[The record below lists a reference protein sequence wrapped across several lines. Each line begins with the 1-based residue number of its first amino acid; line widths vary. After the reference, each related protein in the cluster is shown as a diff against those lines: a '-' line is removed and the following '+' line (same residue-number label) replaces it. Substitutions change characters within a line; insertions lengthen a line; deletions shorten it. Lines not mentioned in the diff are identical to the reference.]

1 MTTPT
6 ATEAMLAVRTEAG
19 RNPRRTVRRRR
30 RPDGV
35 RIGLTVWGI
44 LVFAFLFL
52 PILVMLAYSFNT
64 GRLLATWQGFG
75 FDAYAAAWASP
86 VIRSSVITSLEAAVG
101 AALLSTILG
110 TLGGLALARSKAKT
124 SWVLWATLL
133 LSITLFTPEIVDAVS
148 MLPWF
153 VSLGTDFGIGIF
165 SNGMVRLVVA
175 HAVLSVAVVT
185 FIVRARMQGMDEALE
200 EAAADLYAPPL
211 RRFWQ
216 ITLPVAS
223 PAIWAGAL
231 MSFTL
236 SLDNTIVSSF
246 VQVPGSTPWPVYIFS
261 SLRVG
266 LRPEIAAVSAVMFV
280 LTLVALAVVGFVL
293 RRSGASTEEMAKT
306 LASA

>member
-1 MTTPT
+1 MTGTTMERPT
-6 ATEAMLAVRTEAG
+6 
-19 RNPRRTVRRRR
+19 PRRARR
-30 RPDGV
+30 DGV
-35 RIGLTVWGI
+35 AIGLTVWGV

-52 PILVMLAYSFNT
+52 PIVVMLAYSFNT

-75 FDAYAAAWASP
+75 FDAYANAWANP
-86 VIRSSVITSLEAAVG
+86 VIRASVVTSLEAAVG
-101 AALLSTILG
+101 AAVVSTLLG
-110 TLGGLALARSKAKT
+110 TLGGLALARAARRAP
-124 SWVLWATLL
+124 WVLWATLL
-133 LSITLFTPEIVDAVS
+133 LTITLFTPEIVDAIS

-153 VSLGTDFGIGIF
+153 VSLGTDFGIGVF
-165 SNGMVRLVVA
+165 SNGMVRLVVS

-185 FIVRARMQGMDEALE
+185 FIVRARMQGMDESLE

-211 RRFWQ
+211 KRFWQ

-246 VQVPGSTPWPVYIFS
+246 VQVPGATPWPVCIAS
-261 SLRVG
+261 SLLGGV
-266 LRPEIAAVSAVMFV
+266 RPEIAAVSAVMFV
-280 LTLVALAVVGFVL
+280 LTLVALAVVALVL
-293 RRSGASTEEMAKT
+293 RRSGASTEDMAKT